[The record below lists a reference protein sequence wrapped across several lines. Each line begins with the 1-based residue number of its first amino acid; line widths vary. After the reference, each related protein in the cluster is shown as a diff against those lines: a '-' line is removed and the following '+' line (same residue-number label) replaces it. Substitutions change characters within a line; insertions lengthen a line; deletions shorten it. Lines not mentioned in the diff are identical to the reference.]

1 MISLNQL
8 AGAKFTGSSV
18 LAQTTVEAVFT
29 GTQTAMMIYATAA
42 PTGGHLNPFVTMATV
57 CAGLCT
63 VPRGLYYLIA
73 QTVGAIFGNYALKLG
88 VGTENFFANG
98 EIGGCTVDFS
108 KSSMGQTYVMETMLY
123 ATIAFMSFGVGL
135 DPRQTPIFGPAYSQL
150 LVGLTLTL
158 TVWGSPWVH
167 AGYGGICK
175 FTGGDNV
182 RAEADG
188 RSDQPCPV
196 PRCADCAV
204 QCVIVVDPLG
214 RGPFCGHHQRI
225 RLPHHAARDAVT
237 RQETQ
242 ERYQGPER
250 LGCCHKGA
258 ASGWPVEGISIVPNV
273 FSTLSLHQHFTH
285 YEQ

>member
-1 MISLNQL
+1 MSGGMSTSAASGMSRRPRGMGTELPTGTALLSFMISLNQL
-8 AGAKFTGSSV
+8 AAAKFTSSSL

-29 GTQTAMMIYATAA
+29 GTQTSMMIYATAV

-88 VGTENFFANG
+88 VGTDDFFPNG

-123 ATIAFMSFGVGL
+123 ATIAFMSFGVSL

-167 AGYGGICK
+167 AGYGGIC
-175 FTGGDNV
+175 
-182 RAEADG
+182 E
-188 RSDQPCPV
+188 S
-196 PRCADCAV
+196 
-204 QCVIVVDPLG
+204 PLG
-214 RGPFCGHHQRI
+214 
-225 RLPHHAARDAVT
+225 AAR
-237 RQETQ
+237 
-242 ERYQGPER
+242 
-250 LGCCHKGA
+250 
-258 ASGWPVEGISIVPNV
+258 
-273 FSTLSLHQHFTH
+273 SLLMRS
-285 YEQ
+285 Y